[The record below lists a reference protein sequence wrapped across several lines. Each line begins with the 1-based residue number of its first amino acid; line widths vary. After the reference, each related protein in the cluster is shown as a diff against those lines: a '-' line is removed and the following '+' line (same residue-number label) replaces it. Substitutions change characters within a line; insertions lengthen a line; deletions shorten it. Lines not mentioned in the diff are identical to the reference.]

1 MKTRLMPLDLVA
13 NVLLGGLLTGLVYGL
28 MALGLSVIYGVV
40 RIVNFAHGE
49 LMALAMYVTVIAFA
63 ALKLD
68 PLWMLLPV
76 GAAFFGLGYALQRV
90 LINPFIAR
98 PEHSQFMLLLAVAL
112 ILVNGLLLAFG
123 PDARNVQVDYALDSY
138 QIGPLLVDKV
148 RVVCALLALASC
160 ALLWAVFRFTRFGK
174 AIRACA
180 DNLLGARVVGLNV
193 AHLYGLAFGIGCAC
207 VGVAGTLLTLLV
219 DVTPASGPAYTLLAF
234 IIVIIGGLGSM
245 TGALAGGVL
254 IGVAEALAGL
264 VIAPSAKSMVSFALL
279 VLVLAFRPQGLFVRR

>member
-1 MKTRLMPLDLVA
+1 MPLDLIA
-13 NVLLGGLLTGLVYGL
+13 NVLLSGLLTGLVYGL

-49 LMALAMYVTVIAFA
+49 LMTLAMYVTVVAFA

-68 PLWMLLPV
+68 PLWMLVPV
-76 GAAFFGLGYALQRV
+76 ALGFFALGYLLQRA

-112 ILVNGLLLAFG
+112 IMVNGLLLAFG
-123 PDARNVQVDYALDSY
+123 PDARNVQVDYALDSF
-138 QIGPLLVDKV
+138 QAGPLLIDKV
-148 RVVCALLALASC
+148 RVVCAAVALLCC
-160 ALLWAVFRFTRFGK
+160 ALLWAIFRYTDFGK

-193 AHLYGLAFGIGCAC
+193 AHLYGLTFGLGCAC

-245 TGALAGGVL
+245 PGALAGGVL
-254 IGVAEALAGL
+254 IGMSEAAAGI
-264 VIAPSAKSMVSFALL
+264 VFTPSAKSMASFALL
-279 VLVLAFRPQGLFVRR
+279 IVVLAFRPQGLFAKR

>member
-1 MKTRLMPLDLVA
+1 MPLDLVA
-13 NVLLGGLLTGLVYGL
+13 NVLLSGLLTGLVYGL

-49 LMALAMYVTVIAFA
+49 LMALAMYATVFAFA
-63 ALKLD
+63 AFKFD

-76 GAAFFGLGYALQRV
+76 ALGFFGLGYGLQRA
-90 LINPFIAR
+90 LINPFIDR
-98 PEHSQFMLLLAVAL
+98 PEHAQFMLLLAVAL

-123 PDARNVQVDYALDSY
+123 PDARNVQVDYALDSFLL
-138 QIGPLLVDKV
+138 GPVLIDKV
-148 RVVCALLALASC
+148 RVVCAGVALASC
-160 ALLWAVFRFTRFGK
+160 ALLWAIFRFTGFGK

-193 AHLYGLAFGIGCAC
+193 AHLYGLTFGIGCAC

-245 TGALAGGVL
+245 PGALAGGVL
-254 IGVAEALAGL
+254 IGVSEAAAGIL
-264 VIAPSAKSMVSFALL
+264 FTPSAKSMVSFALL
-279 VLVLAFRPQGLFVRR
+279 IAVLAFKPQGLFARR

>member
-1 MKTRLMPLDLVA
+1 MPIEAVL
-13 NVLLGGLLTGLVYGL
+13 NVFVSGLLTGLVYGL
-28 MALGLSVIYGVV
+28 MALGLSVIFGVV

-49 LMALAMYVTVIAFA
+49 MMALAMYAAVVAFA
-63 ALKLD
+63 AWGID
-68 PLWMLLPV
+68 PLLMIVPIA
-76 GAAFFGLGYALQRV
+76 AAFFVFGYGLQRT
-90 LINPFIAR
+90 LINPFVDR

-112 ILVNGLLLAFG
+112 IMVNGLLLGFG

-138 QIGPLLVDKV
+138 EIGPMLIDKV
-148 RVVCALLALASC
+148 RVICATVALAAAALLV
-160 ALLWAVFRFTRFGK
+160 AVFRYTGFGK

-180 DNLLGARVVGLNV
+180 DNLLGAHVVGLDV
-193 AHLYGLAFGIGCAC
+193 KHLYALTFGLGAAS
-207 VGVAGTLLTLLV
+207 VGVAGCLLTLMF
-219 DVTPASGPAYTLLAF
+219 DVTPNSGPAYTLLAF

-279 VLVLAFRPQGLFVRR
+279 IAVLAFRPQGLFSHRT